1 MFHQQAQATEVEH
14 EPEPERSVL
23 MGRRLKGYVEPG
35 QGMDRILE
43 KAYGIQLEKG
53 IKDVEV
59 LRKRAL
65 EQERE
70 K

>member
-1 MFHQQAQATEVEH
+1 MEH
-14 EPEPERSVL
+14 EPERLVL
-23 MGRRLKGYVEPG
+23 MGRHLKGYVEPG
-35 QGMDRILE
+35 PGMGRIAE
-43 KAYGIQLEKG
+43 KAYHIQLEKG